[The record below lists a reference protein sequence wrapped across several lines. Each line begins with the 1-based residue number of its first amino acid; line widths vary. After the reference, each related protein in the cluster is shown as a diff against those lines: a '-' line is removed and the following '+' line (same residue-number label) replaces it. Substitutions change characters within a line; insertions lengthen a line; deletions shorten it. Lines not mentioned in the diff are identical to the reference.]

1 MEDTRKGFLLPEQEK
16 ITDDLI
22 DLKGIAELIDGTAIS
37 LADNQGLERL
47 KRKLV
52 EKFGEEVLPAI
63 YEIVD
68 AIFIPL
74 KAIAEAKE

>member
-1 MEDTRKGFLLPEQEK
+1 MEDTRKGFLTPEQEK
-16 ITDDLI
+16 ITDELI
-22 DLKGIAELIDGTAIS
+22 ELNGIAEMLDGTAIS

-47 KRKLV
+47 KGTLV
-52 EKFGEEVLPAI
+52 EKFGEEVLPSI

-74 KAIAEAKE
+74 KLIAEKE

>member
-1 MEDTRKGFLLPEQEK
+1 MEDTRKGFLTPEQEK
-16 ITDDLI
+16 ITDELI
-22 DLKGIAELIDGTAIS
+22 ELNGIAEMLDGTAIS

-47 KRKLV
+47 KSALV
-52 EKFGEEVLPAI
+52 AKFGDEVLPSI

-74 KAIAEAKE
+74 KLIAEKE